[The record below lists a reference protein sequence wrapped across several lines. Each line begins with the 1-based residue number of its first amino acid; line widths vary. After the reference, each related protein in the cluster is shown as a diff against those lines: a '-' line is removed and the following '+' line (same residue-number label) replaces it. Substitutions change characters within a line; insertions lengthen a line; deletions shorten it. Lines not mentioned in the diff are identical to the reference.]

1 MDYCQNCGNELVAG
15 SNFCHK
21 CGFPINSEQS
31 SNRERS
37 QEYAGKIV
45 KCPSCGEQLNSSASF
60 CPSCGYELRGA
71 KAPDAIKEFERKFNE
86 AKTLYEKTDL
96 ITTFSIPNTHEDIR
110 EFMILAASNIN
121 VGDSHVKMGRVEI
134 RLSNAWRAKLD
145 QAYEKSKILFG
156 DSPIFYE
163 LQGIY
168 TKKMTDI
175 RLSKKAIARATL
187 WKGIKK
193 PLLIMICM
201 AIMGALIVV
210 PPLIKTQRLEKL
222 VTQAKEYIDAG
233 DYDTAQV
240 IANQIVDDSY
250 LWFKDEKW
258 DTIRTSLLEL
268 IDEKRMAADGKI
280 YVNLSAESLIGKNY
294 KDVVKQLQ
302 EVGFTNIQLTRDKDL
317 ITGWVTGNGAVEE
330 VSIAGNTAFTEK
342 SSYKPD
348 VEIVVTYHAF
358 KFASE

>member
-60 CPSCGYELRGA
+60 CRSGGYELRGA

-121 VGDSHVKMGRVEI
+121 VGDSHVKMGRAEI

-175 RLSKKAIARATL
+175 RLSKK
-187 WKGIKK
+187 
-193 PLLIMICM
+193 
-201 AIMGALIVV
+201 
-210 PPLIKTQRLEKL
+210 Q
-222 VTQAKEYIDAG
+222 
-233 DYDTAQV
+233 
-240 IANQIVDDSY
+240 
-250 LWFKDEKW
+250 
-258 DTIRTSLLEL
+258 
-268 IDEKRMAADGKI
+268 
-280 YVNLSAESLIGKNY
+280 
-294 KDVVKQLQ
+294 
-302 EVGFTNIQLTRDKDL
+302 
-317 ITGWVTGNGAVEE
+317 
-330 VSIAGNTAFTEK
+330 
-342 SSYKPD
+342 
-348 VEIVVTYHAF
+348 
-358 KFASE
+358 

>member
-121 VGDSHVKMGRVEI
+121 VGDSHVKMGRAEI

-201 AIMGALIVV
+201 AIAHGKRRCISS
-210 PPLIKTQRLEKL
+210 
-222 VTQAKEYIDAG
+222 G
-233 DYDTAQV
+233 
-240 IANQIVDDSY
+240 QISQ
-250 LWFKDEKW
+250 
-258 DTIRTSLLEL
+258 TI
-268 IDEKRMAADGKI
+268 
-280 YVNLSAESLIGKNY
+280 
-294 KDVVKQLQ
+294 
-302 EVGFTNIQLTRDKDL
+302 
-317 ITGWVTGNGAVEE
+317 
-330 VSIAGNTAFTEK
+330 
-342 SSYKPD
+342 
-348 VEIVVTYHAF
+348 
-358 KFASE
+358 